1 MTMNDSDYMT
11 MALALAARGA
21 GYVSP
26 NPMVGAVVVK
36 GGQMVGQGYHQ
47 VLGGPH
53 AEVNAID
60 DAGENANGA
69 TLYVTLEPC
78 HHHGRTPPCTEKIVG
93 AGIRRV
99 VTAMADPN
107 PDVKGG
113 GNDFLQSQG
122 IEVLTGVKA
131 REARRLNESF
141 IKFVTTKE
149 PFVVLKMAST
159 LDGRIATRTGDA
171 RWVTGDAARNH
182 VHRLRHAM
190 DAIMVGI
197 GTVKSDDPQLTA
209 RPAGQKGVDPIR
221 LVLDTRLSMSKRAQM
236 LNQASNA
243 PTYVVCGPDA
253 SEMDR
258 RRLTASGARILEASV
273 KKGRIDLNALM
284 RQLGRMGITSLLI
297 EGGAQVAGSAIAAD
311 IVDKVIIFYAP
322 KLLGGDDGI
331 PMFRGQGTAYM
342 QDAVAIQ
349 DMTVE
354 MVEEDFMVQG
364 YIRK

>member
-1 MTMNDSDYMT
+1 MNDSDCMA

-21 GYVSP
+21 GHVSP

-36 GGQMVGQGYHQ
+36 DDQVVGQGYHQ
-47 VLGGPH
+47 AIGGPH

-60 DAGENANGA
+60 DAGDRADGA

-78 HHHGRTPPCTEKIVG
+78 HHHGRTPPCTEKIVA

-99 VTAMADPN
+99 VVAMADPN
-107 PDVKGG
+107 PDVRGG

-131 REARRLNESF
+131 SEARRLNESF

-149 PFVVLKMAST
+149 PFVVLKLAAT

-171 RWVTGDAARNH
+171 RWVTGEAARNQ
-182 VHRLRHAM
+182 VHQLRHAL

-243 PTYVVCGPDA
+243 PTYVVCGPEA

-258 RRLTASGARILEASV
+258 RRLTAAGARILETSIR
-273 KKGRIDLNALM
+273 KGHIDLNALM
-284 RQLGRMGITSLLI
+284 RQLGQMGITSLLI
-297 EGGAQVAGSAIAAD
+297 EGGAQVAGSALAAD

-322 KLLGGDDGI
+322 KLLGGEDGI
-331 PMFRGQGTAYM
+331 PLFRGQGAAHM
-342 QDAVAIQ
+342 KDALTIQ